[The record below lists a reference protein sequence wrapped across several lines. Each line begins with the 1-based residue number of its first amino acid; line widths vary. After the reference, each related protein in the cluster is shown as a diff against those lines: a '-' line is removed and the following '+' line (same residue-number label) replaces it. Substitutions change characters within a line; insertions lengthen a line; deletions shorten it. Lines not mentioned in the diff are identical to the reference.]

1 MFDSTTDLVSF
12 DIFDTIL
19 LRRCTTPDGVFER
32 AFAIAHPPVGRT
44 MAEVFVQHRQL
55 AESNARRAAHRQG
68 HGIEVTI
75 EAIYEHFPVAIFGLD
90 TADRPRLVAA
100 ELAAEHELCFAN
112 PLVLEMVRQARAAGA
127 RIGFVSDTYWTS
139 QQLTS
144 LLRGAAPDLD
154 WDFLY
159 ASCEHGLG
167 KSEGLLERMLA
178 EQGIP
183 ANRAMHLGDNPAAD
197 IQAARKAGM
206 RSVHLPQAEPALAA
220 VFQRESALLPQ
231 LCGWNGTSPRLDG
244 GARTAR
250 RLVAQ
255 GSSGD
260 AAFDYGLNVLGP
272 VLATFDRFVADRVAR
287 LERQGRRV
295 AVAFLSRD
303 GLAALEVW
311 RACRDTPA
319 AYMEVNR
326 RVAML
331 AAARAPQDLVAF
343 FSKVP
348 MLDHGI
354 ATGFLDTD
362 SPRLREAFQNGP
374 LSGAAFARAIPDLIS
389 ADQLAPV
396 SNRVRAGLLAHLH
409 AEIADFDHMTDIVL
423 VDLGYSGTVQKC
435 LRHLFSAMD
444 LPHRLHGL
452 YLISVDEEL
461 TGLPDGDSAEG
472 LISDAVLLPHGKR
485 ALLSNVGIL
494 EQMCGA
500 ATGSVRGHAPDGSVR
515 HEQDPRPQEQTA
527 LAARIRQGAIA
538 HVRALGDQPPADA
551 AWAATI
557 LSRALLLPT
566 GEDLALLGGMKH
578 DVNLGSQVLVP
589 LADGERTAALIGA
602 MPLPQAF
609 APREVPAWM
618 AAGAALRSPLHGYL
632 YAMAAAHGLP
642 GDLAGDT
649 ACGKAEVVL
658 SGNGPASRLAV
669 TCLRTGAGDLR
680 LRLPLR
686 RTDAIRIV
694 EIATSSLPGR
704 GLIRGL
710 TLQSGPTAAKAMAS
724 GNVRNVDGI
733 EAVGMSLDRGLF
745 HTATDGRLV
754 VRPPLPYDAIGIL
767 TLTITPL
774 D

>member
-32 AFAIAHPPVGRT
+32 AFAITHPPVGRA
-44 MAEVFVQHRQL
+44 MAEAFVQHRQL
-55 AESNARRAAHRQG
+55 AEISARQAAYRRGQG
-68 HGIEVTI
+68 TEITVG
-75 EAIYEHFPVAIFGLD
+75 AIYGHFPVAIFGLEP
-90 TADRPRLVAA
+90 ADRPRLVQA
-100 ELAAEHELCFAN
+100 ELTAERELCFIN
-112 PLVLEMVRQARAAGA
+112 PAVLEIVHQARAAGV
-127 RIGFVSDTYWTS
+127 RVGFVSDTYWNTE
-139 QQLTS
+139 QLS
-144 LLRGAAPDLD
+144 ALLRGAAPDLD

-167 KSEGLLERMLA
+167 KSDGLLGRMLA
-178 EQGIP
+178 EQGVP
-183 ANRAMHLGDNPAAD
+183 AARTVHLGDNPTAD
-197 IQAARKAGM
+197 VQAARKLGM

-255 GSSGD
+255 EATGD

-331 AAARAPQDLVAF
+331 AAARVPQDLVSF

-362 SPRLREAFQNGP
+362 SPRLREVFQNGP
-374 LSGAAFARAIPDLIS
+374 LSGAAFARAVPDLIS
-389 ADQLAPV
+389 AEQLAPV
-396 SNRVRAGLLAHLH
+396 SNRVGAGLLAHLH
-409 AEIADFDHMTDIVL
+409 AEIADFDHMTDLVL

-435 LRHLFSAMD
+435 LRHLFSAMG

-461 TGLPDGDSAEG
+461 AGLPDGDSAEG

-500 ATGSVRGHAPDGSVR
+500 ATGSVRGHAPDGTVR
-515 HEQDPRPQEQTA
+515 HEPDPRPQEQTA

-538 HVRALGDQPPADA
+538 HVRALGDQPSADA

-618 AAGAALRSPLHGYL
+618 AAGAALQSPLHGYL

-642 GDLAGDT
+642 GDIAGDA
-649 ACGKAEVVL
+649 ACGKAEVIL
-658 SGNGPASRLAV
+658 SGNGPARHLAV

-680 LRLPLR
+680 LRLPLLR
-686 RTDAIRIV
+686 ADALSKV
-694 EIATSSLPGR
+694 EIAASSLPAR
-704 GLIRGL
+704 GLIRSL

-733 EAVGMSLDRGLF
+733 EALGMSLDRGLF
-745 HTATDGRLV
+745 HTATGGRLIL
-754 VRPPLPYDAIGIL
+754 RPPVPGDAIGIL